1 MLLPYPWHSKE
12 GAFLNGGT
20 LHQFFTRGDLCYP
33 VFPHDVDHG
42 NGMGHG
48 LNPVSVDFV
57 ELVEVADDLVEL
69 VGKLRAFI
77 LGQAEPGQSCNVFY
91 VFDRDHVSFFNASLI
106 QAVGI
111 TFWYSR
117 RKTGRCEHLILELVI
132 LFGTLLLTLTLIV
145 ASSELFTNGIEWLG
159 QRLHLSEGVVG
170 SVLAAV
176 GTALPETLIPIVAL
190 VFFGQE
196 HGAEVGVGAITG
208 APFMLSSLTLGL
220 CGLTCILCTR
230 SGRREPGLRVKGAVI
245 KRDLKF
251 FIVAYGLALAA
262 SFLPGDPEMKIWRY
276 LMAVGLLLIYPYYL
290 YKSFRH
296 EGEVGEEPE
305 QLYISRALSPVFDFG
320 SLKLRLIIP
329 QVVFGLIG
337 ITVGAYIFVHY
348 IQLLAGH
355 LHVPPLLLS
364 LIVSPIATEAPEK
377 INSIIWLR
385 KRKDT
390 LAIGNVTGA
399 LVFQSCFPVA
409 FGVAFTA
416 WTLDLGTLMTGIVA
430 LLSATTYWLLL
441 KYEKLKPQHLV
452 CGMLVYV
459 GTIAA
464 IIGLEL
470 HNKSTL

>member
-20 LHQFFTRGDLCYP
+20 LHQFFTRGGFSYP

-42 NGMGHG
+42 NWMGHG
-48 LNPVSVDFV
+48 LDTVGVDLI
-57 ELVEVADDLVEL
+57 ELVEVTNDFVQLVR
-69 VGKLRAFI
+69 KLRAFI
-77 LGQAEPGQSCNVFY
+77 LGQAEPGQICNVFY
-91 VFDRDHVSFFNASLI
+91 VFDRDHVSFFDASLI

-117 RKTGRCEHLILELVI
+117 RKTGWCEHLILELVI
-132 LFGTLLLTLTLIV
+132 LFGALLLTLTLIV

-176 GTALPETLIPIVAL
+176 GTALPETLIPVVAL

-220 CGLTCILCTR
+220 CGLTCILCTK
-230 SGRREPGLRVKGAVI
+230 SGRREPGLRVNSSVI
-245 KRDLKF
+245 KRDLMF
-251 FIVAYGLALAA
+251 FIVAYTLALAA
-262 SFLPGDPEMKIWRY
+262 SFLPSAPDLKILRY
-276 LMAVGLLLIYPYYL
+276 LMAFGLVLIYPYYL
-290 YKSFRH
+290 YRSFRH
-296 EGEVGEEPE
+296 EGQVGEAPE

-337 ITVGAYIFVHY
+337 ITGGAYIFVHY

-355 LHVPPLLLS
+355 LGVPPLLLS
-364 LIVSPIATEAPEK
+364 LIISPIATEAPEK

-385 KRKDT
+385 AKKDT
-390 LAIGNVTGA
+390 LAVGNVTGA

-416 WTLDLGTLMTGIVA
+416 WVLDLGTFLSGVVAIV
-430 LLSATTYWLLL
+430 SAATYYTLL
-441 KYEKLKPQHLV
+441 KMDKLKPQHLV
-452 CGMLVYV
+452 CGMAVYV

-464 IIGLEL
+464 IIVLEL
-470 HNKSTL
+470 HKKSVF